1 MLVISIRYEEA
12 HFNDFT
18 LQRYVMFIVLIL
30 LRNYDIP
37 YEVEMIDDFTYAFAP
52 YVKQQNV
59 KMPNIHGTWPTPM
72 PKGKAWPMS
81 TCDPNVAHVYII
93 VNGKEGQDVRSCPK
107 GEG

>member
-1 MLVISIRYEEA
+1 
-12 HFNDFT
+12 
-18 LQRYVMFIVLIL
+18 MFIVLIL

-59 KMPNIHGTWPTPM
+59 KMPNMYGTWPMPMPM